1 MGTRLNSTQIASPL
15 KQRQAEAIGSTEE
28 ESIMGFL
35 VKLSRF
41 LVLNILLT
49 ALIIASGHFISYLI
63 G

>member
-1 MGTRLNSTQIASPL
+1 
-15 KQRQAEAIGSTEE
+15 
-28 ESIMGFL
+28 MGFL